1 MDHGV
6 NDLDDPVESGDP
18 GRHVPIIGRST
29 MNASYSIVRSRGA
42 SSWLLTWTLAGAGR
56 LTHDDVSVSAHR
68 HDLVILGPDVRQ
80 RYGTLEAPW
89 DFAWSHFQPRPAWR
103 ALVRPWRA
111 GRELYR
117 THVDGV
123 GNARRID
130 GAFDRA
136 LGDLRGVQ
144 GSRLTGPPEPG
155 ARLADAGRQSIHV
168 SGVHSA
174 DLLLNAIE
182 EVLLVAARSD
192 GAAVCRWARWP
203 APTRSTAIAPAATFL
218 STVKEN

>member
-6 NDLDDPVESGDP
+6 NHLDDPAESRDP
-18 GRHVPIIGRST
+18 GRHVAIIGRST
-29 MNASYSIVRSRGA
+29 MNAAYSIVRSRGA

-56 LTHDDVSVSAHR
+56 LTHDEVTVPARR

-111 GRELYR
+111 GSQLYR
-117 THVDGV
+117 THVAGAED
-123 GNARRID
+123 ARRVD

-136 LGDLRGVQ
+136 LGDLRGDQ
-144 GSRLTGPPEPG
+144 AFPAHRPG
-155 ARLADAGRQSIHV
+155 GAGRSARGRRSPV
-168 SGVHSA
+168 DPRERRGVGRPRAQRHRGDPA
-174 DLLLNAIE
+174 GG
-182 EVLLVAARSD
+182 RS
-192 GAAVCRWARWP
+192 R
-203 APTRSTAIAPAATFL
+203 
-218 STVKEN
+218 

>member
-103 ALVRPWRA
+103 
-111 GRELYR
+111 
-117 THVDGV
+117 
-123 GNARRID
+123 
-130 GAFDRA
+130 
-136 LGDLRGVQ
+136 RGCA
-144 GSRLTGPPEPG
+144 PG
-155 ARLADAGRQSIHV
+155 
-168 SGVHSA
+168 
-174 DLLLNAIE
+174 
-182 EVLLVAARSD
+182 
-192 GAAVCRWARWP
+192 
-203 APTRSTAIAPAATFL
+203 APAASSTAPTSTGSGTPGASTAPSPVPSATFA
-218 STVKEN
+218 V